1 MTESVFQDRFRYV
14 DELRRMGAR
23 AQVDGQ
29 IAVFE
34 GVENLTALPFRR
46 ATSARAA
53 ALIIAG
59 LAAQGVTEIGCIEHI
74 ERGYDSLIAKFNGLG
89 AGICLVEDEVEAE
102 MLANA

>member
-1 MTESVFQDRFRYV
+1 M

-34 GVENLTALPFRR
+34 GVENLTGAPVR
-46 ATSARAA
+46 ACDLRAGA

-59 LAAQGVTEIGCIEHI
+59 LAAQGVTEICCIEYI
-74 ERGYDSLIAKFNGLG
+74 ERGYDNLLEKFNGLG
-89 AGICLVEDEVEAE
+89 AGICRVEDEIETAI
-102 MLANA
+102 LANA

>member
-1 MTESVFQDRFRYV
+1 
-14 DELRRMGAR
+14 MGAR

-34 GVENLTALPFRR
+34 GVGSLTGAPVR
-46 ATSARAA
+46 ACDLRAGA

-59 LAAQGVTEIGCIEHI
+59 LAAQGVTEISCIEYI
-74 ERGYDSLIAKFNGLG
+74 ERGYDNLVEKFNGLG
-89 AGICLVEDEVEAE
+89 AGISLVEDEVEAE